1 MSSWYLL
8 ILIAYFGV
16 LLLVARVTR
25 GRGDNSTFFTGNHQ
39 SPWYLVAFGMVGAT
53 ISGISVVSVPGMV
66 GASQF
71 GYLQTVLG
79 FFFGYVVVAYVLL
92 PLYYRLHLTS
102 IYEYLNNRFGS
113 EAHRTGSLFF
123 IVAKLVSSATKLY
136 VAALVLQQFIFDAWH
151 IPFWVTVTLCVVL
164 MWLYTRRGGIRTLVW
179 TDSLQTLFLVIALIL
194 MVVNMIQL
202 VNSSTSDALR
212 TVYESTWSHTFTL
225 NDWHSHQN
233 FFKQFLSGIF
243 IVIVMTGLD
252 QDMMQKNLTCRTLRE
267 AQKNML
273 WYGSA
278 FIPVNLLLLTLGALI
293 LLFTQQNGVLLP
305 EEPDQILPYIATSYF
320 HPVTAFFF
328 MLGIIA
334 ASFSSADSALTAIT
348 TTISVDLLRI
358 EKRQATQAER
368 WRQWIHLAVCVLFIG
383 LVVAF
388 HAMPNQSIIDTIY
401 TIVGYA
407 YGPLLGLF
415 AFGLLTKQRCRNRL
429 IPVIAIFSPL
439 LTYIIQWLCNH
450 YLNYQ
455 FGYELLMLNSLITFV
470 GLWLIRTNQW
480 EVDNG

>member
-1 MSSWYLL
+1 MNLWYLL

-66 GASQF
+66 GAVQF
-71 GYLQTVLG
+71 TYMQTVLG

-92 PLYYRLHLTS
+92 PLYYRLQLTS
-102 IYEYLNNRFGS
+102 IYEYLDNRFGS

-179 TDSLQTLFLVIALIL
+179 TDSLQTLFFIIAIIL
-194 MVVNMIQL
+194 MVINIIQL
-202 VNSSTSDALR
+202 TNYSTSDALR
-212 TVYESTWSHTFTL
+212 AVYESRWSDTFVFD
-225 NDWHSHQN
+225 NWRSRQN

-293 LLFTQQNGVLLP
+293 LLFTQQNGILLP
-305 EEPDQILPYIATSYF
+305 EEPDQILPYIATSHF
-320 HPVTAFFF
+320 HPITAFFF
-328 MLGIIA
+328 MLGIIV

-348 TTISVDLLRI
+348 TSISVDLLRV
-358 EKRQATQAER
+358 KQRQTEQAER
-368 WRQWIHLAVCVLFIG
+368 WRKGIHLVVSVVFIC

-388 HAMPNQSIIDTIY
+388 HAIPNQSIIDTIY

-407 YGPLLGLF
+407 YGPLLGIF
-415 AFGLLTKQRCRNRL
+415 AFGLFTKQRCRNRL